1 MASPSSTT
9 IQSQGGTDSSVTAP
23 TTPGRSEST
32 QTTSGS
38 TKSSIVRARPDF
50 TITFT
55 LKPSSPPK
63 GQPIQA

>member
-1 MASPSSTT
+1 MSSPSSKTT
-9 IQSQGGTDSSVTAP
+9 QSQGGSDVSVTSP
-23 TTPGRSEST
+23 TSPGKSDST

-38 TKSSIVRARPDF
+38 TKSSFVRARPDF

-55 LKPSSPPK
+55 LTLSAPPK

>member
-1 MASPSSTT
+1 MASPSSKTT
-9 IQSQGGTDSSVTAP
+9 QSQGGTDTSVTSP
-23 TTPGRSEST
+23 TSPGRSEST

-38 TKSSIVRARPDF
+38 TKSSLLRSRADF

-55 LKPSSPPK
+55 LTPSSPPK